1 MYVFIY
7 TDAESGRRVFNA
19 LVNGRTLAPDLDIFQ
34 VVGTRTAYTVEATIQ
49 VNDAFEI
56 ALEFD
61 NLIDNPKISGFE
73 IYDVTG
79 SFVPS
84 TLINSGGPE
93 YIDAQQRVW
102 MADAYFA
109 GGTAVTTVTTFGIAG
124 TDDDTLYHSER
135 NGIFSYVIP
144 VPSGNPY
151 NVTLYFAELVW
162 GEIGQRAF
170 DVFVQGSLRTT
181 DVDIIALAGSNLT
194 AYELSFPDVLA
205 TDGLVTL
212 NFTLATPTAA
222 DVPKL
227 SAIAVTLQQP

>member
-124 TDDDTLYHSER
+124 TDDDCTTV
-135 NGIFSYVIP
+135 NGMASF
-144 VPSGNPY
+144 
-151 NVTLYFAELVW
+151 
-162 GEIGQRAF
+162 RM
-170 DVFVQGSLRTT
+170 
-181 DVDIIALAGSNLT
+181 
-194 AYELSFPDVLA
+194 SFPSRVA
-205 TDGLVTL
+205 THTMSRCTLPNWYGVRLVNARLTCSCKARCALPTWTL
-212 NFTLATPTAA
+212 LPWP
-222 DVPKL
+222 DL
-227 SAIAVTLQQP
+227 I